1 MRKISWQSQETDYCS
16 FVQTTMF
23 FDQSDDPACDEGD
36 LFHPRSSVLQ
46 DCGEG
51 AFLAPSRS
59 LSETAPAEKENPPP
73 KARGGYDREVIEQ
86 VWEFA
91 EIVHGVDPALWRRD
105 EFGEWIRRLDYCR
118 RDSAFGWEIF
128 DPGVGRRTQGV
139 FAMRP
144 MQWRS
149 YVRQYEA
156 FA

>member
-1 MRKISWQSQETDYCS
+1 MRKISWQTREAGYCS
-16 FVQTTMF
+16 IVQISMF
-23 FDQSDDPACDEGD
+23 YDQSDDPASDEGD
-36 LFHPRSSVLQ
+36 LFLPRASVLQ

-51 AFLAPSRS
+51 AFLAPSHS
-59 LSETAPAEKENPPP
+59 VAEAALGGPEHPPTS
-73 KARGGYDREVIEQ
+73 ARGGYEREIIEN

-91 EIVHGVDPALWRRD
+91 EIVDGVDPALWRRD
-105 EFGEWIRRLDYCR
+105 EFGEWIRRPDYGC

-128 DPGVGRRTQGV
+128 DPGIGRRTQGV